1 MNCWDILLIIIN
13 LLGALGV
20 FLFGMTLMST
30 GLQKVAGSGMRTILG
45 KITGSPISG
54 ILAGVLVTAVIQ
66 SSSATT
72 VMVVSFVNAGL
83 MSLAG
88 AIAVIM
94 GANIG
99 TTMTAWIIILFGL
112 GGGSGTFSL
121 TLLSAA
127 IALLFFFS
135 KKSKMKN
142 ISEFVFG
149 FAILL
154 VGLQFLQD
162 AIPDLQQ
169 YPALLQGIAS
179 LSGYGFLSVI
189 IFVVIGALLTCIV
202 QSSSAALAITL
213 VLCNKGLIGFDMAVA
228 LVMGQNIGTTITAN
242 IAAVVANT
250 AAKRAA
256 RAHLVFNVAGVI
268 FTLIVFYPLLALIAN
283 LTESFTGVDPS
294 NSDLTVASASI
305 PLALTIFHTF
315 FNVANTIILSF
326 FIPLIIKIVTVMM
339 PAKEEDSED
348 EFHLTY
354 ISHNMMQ
361 TGEISLQAAEKEVEM
376 FSALVLKMFKFLPEL
391 RSAKTEEDFEKVF
404 TRIEKNEA
412 LTDRMELEITKYL
425 TNISSTDLSK
435 VGSQRVNSL
444 LRIIDNLESIG
455 DSILQIA
462 IVRKNKRETAVHFDQ
477 SLNDNIAHMRVLV
490 ERALD
495 VMDCNLKTDFHDVCM
510 EKAYAA
516 EEDINKYRDE
526 LRLRHLNA
534 LKEGVYDYETGAAY
548 SAIYALY
555 EKLADYVINVSEA
568 IDNSKK
574 VAENVELLQELV
586 DAEDDMPRRFGETA
600 SEEPEK

>member
-1 MNCWDILLIIIN
+1 MNFWEILLIIIN

-45 KITGSPISG
+45 KITGSPVSG

-121 TLLSAA
+121 ALLSAT

-154 VGLQFLQD
+154 VGLDFLQ
-162 AIPDLQQ
+162 AAMPDLQQ

-179 LSGYGFLSVI
+179 LSGYGFLSVLL
-189 IFVVIGALLTCIV
+189 FVIIGALLTCVV
-202 QSSSAALAITL
+202 QSSSAAMAITL
-213 VLCNKGLIGFDMAVA
+213 VMCYKGWIGFDMAVA

-256 RAHLVFNVAGVI
+256 RAHLVFNVAGVV
-268 FTLIVFYPLLALIAN
+268 FTLIVFYPLLSLISN
-283 LTESFTGVDPS
+283 LTENFTGVSPYDP
-294 NSDLTVASASI
+294 DMMTAATSI

-315 FNVANTIILSF
+315 FNVANTIILAF
-326 FIPLIIKIVTVMM
+326 FIPLIIRIVTVMV
-339 PAKEEDSED
+339 PAKEEDSDD

-391 RSAKTEEDFEKVF
+391 RTAKTEDDFEKVF

-490 ERALD
+490 QRALD
-495 VMDCNLKTDFHDVCM
+495 VMDNNLKTDFRAVSMD
-510 EKAYAA
+510 KAYAA

-526 LRLRHLNA
+526 LRQRHLNA
-534 LKEGVYDYETGAAY
+534 LKEGVYDYETGSAY
-548 SAIYALY
+548 SALYALY

-586 DAEDDMPRRFGETA
+586 DAEDDMPRPLGEVS
-600 SEEPEK
+600 SEEQVK